1 MTMIM
6 KLIPMI
12 LKLPSPTGM
21 KQQGSS
27 RSDSQR
33 QRESKNFGKR
43 VMTMIMKLIPM
54 ILKLLDQGNLN
65 LNRFRRNLLGL
76 RKMKKVMAL
85 TMKNLKVLFN
95 SIRNLKERKRKRKLP
110 SILKGK
116 KILREHV
123 EKNLI
128 TKV

>member
-27 RSDSQR
+27 KSDSQR
-33 QRESKNFGKR
+33 QRESKNFGKI

-76 RKMKKVMAL
+76 RKIKKVIAL
-85 TMKNLKVLFN
+85 TMKNLLKVIFN

-116 KILREHV
+116 KILREHL
-123 EKNLI
+123 EKN
-128 TKV
+128 